1 MKAVKAKMFSLMPS
15 SMKCTGAESAVT
27 LRNEVELRMK
37 MNSMSWYDRAKGRRK
52 FRVFEEDDQPMQ
64 FHFQEEFKEE
74 NVVNEEADDTLQA
87 RGSVRRHSF
96 VGHVNRMK
104 ERFEVKEE
112 TNERRGESRS
122 ADRDQRGRAFT
133 SSVAARIR
141 ETSRALQGSVRE
153 EVNSRKDQV
162 LSHKNRILRDINEHT
177 SSLKA
182 DWNRNI
188 RGSLKVNNNQQRL
201 LDEVK
206 IFAPNSLQPP
216 PRNIFCVV
224 EFSYEAQR
232 MDELCLTRGDIIRPM
247 FMIEAGWWAGKMV
260 LPLDQQKEEL
270 IGIFPAN
277 YVKCIQQ
284 RRRAQ

>member
-1 MKAVKAKMFSLMPS
+1 M
-15 SMKCTGAESAVT
+15 G
-27 LRNEVELRMK
+27 
-37 MNSMSWYDRAKGRRK
+37 
-52 FRVFEEDDQPMQ
+52 
-64 FHFQEEFKEE
+64 
-74 NVVNEEADDTLQA
+74 
-87 RGSVRRHSF
+87 
-96 VGHVNRMK
+96 K
-104 ERFEVKEE
+104 ERFEVKGE

-122 ADRDQRGRAFT
+122 
-133 SSVAARIR
+133 
-141 ETSRALQGSVRE
+141 
-153 EVNSRKDQV
+153 
-162 LSHKNRILRDINEHT
+162 
-177 SSLKA
+177 A